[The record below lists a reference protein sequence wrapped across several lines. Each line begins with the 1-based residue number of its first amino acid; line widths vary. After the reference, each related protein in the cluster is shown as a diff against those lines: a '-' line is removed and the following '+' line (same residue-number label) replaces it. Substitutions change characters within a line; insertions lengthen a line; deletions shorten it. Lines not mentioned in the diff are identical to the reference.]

1 MARSKTIYVV
11 TRPVPFGD
19 DYNIVAAFTVK
30 HELVTWLKK
39 FAHLYTD
46 GISIAKVRDNGYEPN
61 DNGPIEAVYVNTEY
75 LNLRELLED
84 K

>member
-1 MARSKTIYVV
+1 MARSHSIYVV

-39 FAHLYTD
+39 YEKDYID
-46 GISIAKVRDNGYEPN
+46 GIAIAKLRDNGYEPN
-61 DNGPIEAVYVNTEY
+61 QNGPIEAVYCGSEY
-75 LNLRELLED
+75 LNIKDLLE
-84 K
+84 